1 MACPLRLIAVVLA
14 LSAVASVLVG
24 AAGVSSMT
32 ADRPVQISV
41 VDDDSA
47 VIGVDDELH
56 LNEESEF
63 ITNRFTEDV
72 TLDVTLSIN
81 TTGPDRGALSLHTED
96 GDVTDRSAEPLELTL
111 SPGEAV
117 HAHLQA
123 NRNETEVEAVEF
135 DIEAEGERV
144 DVELTRTVDVVAEDA
159 DNEASNTTTGSASG

>member
-1 MACPLRLIAVVLA
+1 MTRPLRLIAVVLA

-72 TLDVTLSIN
+72 TLSIN
-81 TTGPDRGALSLHTED
+81 TTGPDQGALSLHTED
-96 GDVTDRSAEPLELTL
+96 GDATDRSAEPLELTL

-123 NRNETEVEAVEF
+123 NGNETEVEAVEF